1 MKTLLIVDPQNDFMP
16 GGPLEVPEGDD
27 IIPVIN
33 QRMENYET
41 VVVTQDWHPRNH
53 VSFASN
59 HTKNNPFDVIDLD
72 GIEQILWPDHCIQ
85 GTKGADFHSDLDLK
99 PVSAVI
105 RKGTD
110 SGIDSYSGFYDNG
123 RLKRTGLAGYL
134 KEKGCKELH
143 VCGLAGDICVAYTV
157 RDALEEGFSVSL
169 LLDAVRALD
178 SKEFDTILKEF
189 RRKGVKII

>member
-178 SKEFDTILKEF
+178 SKEFDTSLKEF